1 MENLKKTVLYDAH
14 IKQNAKIIE
23 FAGWVMPVEYEGLTI
38 EHDAVRNNAGLFDVS
53 HMGEIE
59 VTGSDS
65 LYYVQRL
72 ITNDAEGLEDNQVIY
87 SLMCY
92 HEGGV
97 VDDLL
102 VYKFNKEKFLLVINA
117 ANIEKDFEW
126 MLLNKGNYDVSI
138 KNISSTISEVAL
150 QGPKAQEILQGL
162 TNYNLDNIKFFY
174 FSDEVEICGKKCIVS
189 RTGYTGEDGFEI
201 YTSNENIEKIWNCIL
216 NEGKDYGLKPAGLGC
231 RDTLRFEACL
241 PLYGNEI
248 SQDITPLEAGLG
260 YFVKLDKKDF
270 IGKEALINQKRE
282 GLKRK
287 LVGFEMLDKGIPRHG
302 YDVLVDDKKI
312 GFVTTGYLSPTLKK
326 CIGLAM
332 VDINYS
338 NLGCEFNI
346 AIRNKTAKAK
356 VISKKFYEKK
366 YKK

>member
-1 MENLKKTVLYDAH
+1 MENVKKTILYDAH
-14 IKQNAKIIE
+14 IKQNAKMIE
-23 FAGWVMPVEYEGLTI
+23 FAGWMMPVEYEGLTI

-53 HMGEIE
+53 HMGEVE
-59 VTGSDS
+59 VTGPDA
-65 LYYVQRL
+65 LNYVQRL
-72 ITNDAEGLEDNQVIY
+72 ITNDAEKLEDNQVLY

-92 HEGGV
+92 SDGGI

-102 VYKFNKEKFLLVINA
+102 VYRFNKEKFLLVINA
-117 ANIEKDFEW
+117 ANIEKDYDW
-126 MLLNKGNYDVSI
+126 MLLNKGDFDVCI
-138 KNISSTISEVAL
+138 NNISSEISEVAL
-150 QGPKAQEILQGL
+150 QGPKAQEILQRL
-162 TNYNLDNIKFFY
+162 TNYNLDEIKFFY
-174 FSDEVEICGKKCIVS
+174 FAEDIEICKVKCIVS

-201 YTSNENIEKIWNCIL
+201 YTSNENIEKIYNCIL
-216 NEGKDYGLKPAGLGC
+216 DEGKAFGLKAAGLGC

-248 SQDITPLEAGLG
+248 SRDITPLEAGLG

-270 IGKEALINQKRE
+270 IGKEALVKQKSE

-287 LVGFEMLDKGIPRHG
+287 LVGFEMIDKGIPRHG
-302 YDVLVDDKKI
+302 YDVLIDDRKI

-332 VDINYS
+332 VDIDYS
-338 NLGCEFNI
+338 NIGCEFNV
-346 AIRNKTAKAK
+346 AIRNKTSRAK